1 MLIVSVLIEETG
13 PQGSGENSRLRRR
26 RRGFQSRLSSRR
38 LHFIS
43 ALASSSENSC
53 QTKTCPTKTLRARH
67 MHALLVRL
75 GPLARAEHDAAAQFT
90 QKPLQVG
97 QDDGALDSCK
107 LWCHYGHP
115 AEHHSTRTPWSEK
128 CQQDRCSGCS
138 ECLAAGKGK
147 GWLPVFNSA
156 EELEAHPMWATYF
169 RRVYGELPNTF
180 PIDVSDFQILY
191 QNYLPHGHLESL
203 ATWHGD
209 SKAKGCPHSP
219 LQIYR
224 HMSVID
230 APRTA
235 YVWHPPK
242 LSLAAEETGAFSVAE
257 KAGHADVNFWKKWG
271 NYAAYPGN
279 SNVEVTHCTG
289 RVVTRCEQHSTWM
302 YAQKGSGVFYNLGR
316 TKAFDTHA
324 DAVQHFLPGNK
335 CKWGHCEH
343 EYEKLFAAASKAGYD
358 SLQFT
363 HVGDQ
368 LCGLTSIEIVATYG
382 NGTQVCDLEYKSG
395 WNGDKP
401 CACQAD
407 LKCANCQHSTALK
420 TGHKTGHK
428 TRHKT
433 GHKTGHKTEQTP
445 KPRDEAAS
453 LVAKEEG
460 EDDERSED
468 DEAPAPKTRAPRLD
482 MSDYADTV
490 KDSLDFRR
498 RQKAVAMLA
507 AERALLTAEYRRLY
521 PSTAN
526 STSSTN
532 TSKHEGKG
540 P

>member
-1 MLIVSVLIEETG
+1 
-13 PQGSGENSRLRRR
+13 
-26 RRGFQSRLSSRR
+26 
-38 LHFIS
+38 
-43 ALASSSENSC
+43 
-53 QTKTCPTKTLRARH
+53 

-75 GPLARAEHDAAAQFT
+75 GPLARAEHNAAAQFT

-97 QDDGALDSCK
+97 QDDGALDRCK

-191 QNYLPHGHLESL
+191 ENYLPHGHLESL

-242 LSLAAEETGAFSVAE
+242 LSLAAVETGAFSVAE

-420 TGHKTGHK
+420 TGHKTGQ
-428 TRHKT
+428 KT
-433 GHKTGHKTEQTP
+433 GHKTGHKTGQKTGHKTEQNP
-445 KPRDEAAS
+445 EPRGEAAS
-453 LVAKEEG
+453 LVTKEER

-468 DEAPAPKTRAPRLD
+468 NEAPAPKTRAPRLD
-482 MSDYADTV
+482 MSDYAGTV
-490 KDSLDFRR
+490 KDNLDFRR

-521 PSTAN
+521 PSTATT
-526 STSSTN
+526 TSSTN
-532 TSKHEGKG
+532 TRVNTKAKAA
-540 P
+540 

>member
-1 MLIVSVLIEETG
+1 
-13 PQGSGENSRLRRR
+13 
-26 RRGFQSRLSSRR
+26 
-38 LHFIS
+38 
-43 ALASSSENSC
+43 
-53 QTKTCPTKTLRARH
+53 

-75 GPLARAEHDAAAQFT
+75 PLGRAEHNAAAQFT

-97 QDDGALDSCK
+97 QDDGSLESCK

-128 CQQDRCSGCS
+128 CEQDRCSGCS
-138 ECLAAGKGK
+138 ECVAAGKGK

-156 EELEAHPMWATYF
+156 AELEAHPMWAAYF
-169 RRVYGELPNTF
+169 RHVYGELPNRF
-180 PIDVSDFQILY
+180 PIDISDFQILY
-191 QNYLPHGHLESL
+191 EKYLPHGHLESL

-235 YVWHPPK
+235 YVWHPPQ
-242 LSLAAEETGAFSVAE
+242 LSLAAEEFGAFSEAE
-257 KAGHADVNFWKKWG
+257 KVGHADVNFWKKWG
-271 NYAAYPGN
+271 NYAAHPGN

-289 RVVTRCEQHSTWM
+289 RVVSRCEQHSTWM

-316 TKAFDTHA
+316 TKAFDAHA

-343 EYEKLFAAASKAGYD
+343 EYEKLFAAAAKAGYD

-382 NGTQVCDLEYKSG
+382 NGTQVCDLEYRSG

-407 LKCANCQHSTALK
+407 LKCANCQHSTA
-420 TGHKTGHK
+420 HKTG
-428 TRHKT
+428 
-433 GHKTGHKTEQTP
+433 QAP
-445 KPRDEAAS
+445 KPRGEATS
-453 LVAKEEG
+453 LVAEEEGENDEEG
-460 EDDERSED
+460 EDYEDYEEGED
-468 DEAPAPKTRAPRLD
+468 DEAPAPKTHAPTLD

-507 AERALLTAEYRRLY
+507 AERAMLAAERLKAAAAAAAAAAATAA
-521 PSTAN
+521 TAAATAAT
-526 STSSTN
+526 STSTTTSSS
-532 TSKHEGKG
+532 SKHKAKAKAA
-540 P
+540 